1 MPGSFKRVFN
11 YKCFNPRTH
20 KKYDQPIS
28 GTDRLMYALIPV
40 PMKGTIFLF
49 TSLPCFLLALIP
61 VPMKGTIMIFLQMK
75 SYPLIALIPVP
86 TEGTMAKLYKI
97 NNNSTVL
104 FR

>member
-28 GTDRLMYALIPV
+28 GTDRLMY
-40 PMKGTIFLF
+40 
-49 TSLPCFLLALIP
+49 ALIP